1 MTDAMQNTPI
11 DLGPSYPFQRL
22 LGFRKVLHDTDVAR
36 FELDLHADLTNIVGL
51 PHGGVH
57 AALLDT
63 ALGSAGCFNGAG
75 QPVRKAVTLNLNI
88 SFVSAPAGAML
99 VAEGR
104 RIGGGR
110 TIYFCEGE
118 VRDDTG
124 RLVARA
130 SGTFRYL
137 D

>member
-1 MTDAMQNTPI
+1 MTDPLAKAVV
-11 DLGPSYPFQRL
+11 DLGPAYPFQRL
-22 LGFRKVLHDTDVAR
+22 LGFRKVHHEPDAAR
-36 FELDLHADLTNIVGL
+36 FELDLRAELTNLVGL

-88 SFVSAPAGAML
+88 SFVAAPVGTML
-99 VAEGR
+99 IAEGR

-118 VRDDTG
+118 VRDETG